1 MFLHILYEMLLKSTE
16 YGQRDHK
23 NFEGFVSQIYSSL
36 KQNQDLS
43 NKCQQIHIHVQM
55 AQKFMQ

>member
-1 MFLHILYEMLLKSTE
+1 MFLNTLHEMSLKSTE
-16 YGQRDHK
+16 YGQKDHN

-36 KQNQDLS
+36 IQNQDLR

-55 AQKFMQ
+55 AQTFMS